1 MKFAYL
7 TVMAAPFLLG
17 QQPCGDLASFKM
29 PGAAITITKAEQ
41 VPAAAAGTVRVN
53 PAAPNM
59 VPVAL
64 PSYCRVDGVIDQRT
78 GAGGKTY
85 GIRFAVTLPDNW
97 NSRFLFQGGGG
108 LNGSVQTAAGGG
120 GGGGQSWVGSWIC
133 GGHYRYRASGGGV

>member
-1 MKFAYL
+1 
-7 TVMAAPFLLG
+7 
-17 QQPCGDLASFKM
+17 
-29 PGAAITITKAEQ
+29 
-41 VPAAAAGTVRVN
+41 
-53 PAAPNM
+53 M

-108 LNGSVQTAAGGG
+108 LNGTVQLPLGAQAAGDNPGLARG
-120 GGGGQSWVGSWIC
+120 YAVVTTDT
-133 GGHYRYRASGGGV
+133 RAPGRGV